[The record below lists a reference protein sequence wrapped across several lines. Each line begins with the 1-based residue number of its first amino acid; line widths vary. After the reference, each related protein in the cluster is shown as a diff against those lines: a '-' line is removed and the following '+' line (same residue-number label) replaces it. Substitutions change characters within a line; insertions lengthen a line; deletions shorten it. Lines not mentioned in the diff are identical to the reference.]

1 MPGKPRLIRKTIA
14 GILTAGL
21 VFVLFCSCSEG
32 KGGSGDDQGSA
43 GGASAPT
50 LDGTKVYAPD
60 QAAKAHA
67 MNAATNA
74 PADVDVAMAGCAR
87 SADICPS
94 FLPIFL
100 KYFRD
105 PASSGFGFNEL
116 ADEAGHVS
124 DGYAFV
130 QVSLAFTNSN
140 DFTCKLDLGNRFICL
155 YDDSGYPRYSEPYW
169 VLEREDDGTSQ
180 AKDYFQPQLPPAASA
195 TYTLGYIVPTDIL
208 DSKNVGLLLASDHVN
223 ADVGNVR
230 VFDLSSYVDPKVE
243 KKA

>member
-1 MPGKPRLIRKTIA
+1 MPGKARLVRKAIA

-21 VFVLFCSCSEG
+21 VCVLVCSCSEG
-32 KGGSGDDQGSA
+32 KGGGGDDRGSA
-43 GGASAPT
+43 GNASAPT

-67 MNAATNA
+67 TNAATND
-74 PADVDVAMAGCAR
+74 PVDVDVTLAGCAR
-87 SADICPS
+87 SADVPPS
-94 FLPIFL
+94 FLPVFS
-100 KYFRD
+100 KYLREGGGMGARFK
-105 PASSGFGFNEL
+105 EL

-130 QVSLAFTNSN
+130 QVALAFTNNN
-140 DFTCKLDLGNRFICL
+140 DFACELDLGNRFVCQ
-155 YDDSGYPRYSEPYW
+155 YDDSGYPRYSAPFW